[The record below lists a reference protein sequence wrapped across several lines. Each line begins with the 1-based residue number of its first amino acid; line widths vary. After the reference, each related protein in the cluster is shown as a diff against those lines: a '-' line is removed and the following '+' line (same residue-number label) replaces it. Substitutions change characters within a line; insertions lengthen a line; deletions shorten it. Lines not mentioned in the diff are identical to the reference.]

1 MNFGS
6 IQYLNLLPFQT
17 FLKKRIKQSAPRMNL
32 RKKRAVPSD
41 INRLFHSRKVDAGFI
56 SSATSKGCRC
66 TDAGIVGIGNVYS
79 VLLLKGKEKDDIA
92 SASSN
97 LLAKKL
103 GLKGEVMI
111 GDRALKYYL
120 EGKEALDL
128 SLEWQK
134 QKGLPFVFARLCYN
148 KNGAFYKKIAHE
160 FINTKVK
167 IPQYILKKAAEQRG
181 ISPKEAR
188 WYLEHIHYRIGK
200 KERKALE
207 IFLRGV

>member
-1 MNFGS
+1 
-6 IQYLNLLPFQT
+6 
-17 FLKKRIKQSAPRMNL
+17 MNL
-32 RKKRAVPSD
+32 RKKCAVPSN
-41 INRLFHSRKVDAGFI
+41 INKLFHSRKVDAGFI
-56 SSATSKGCRC
+56 SSATSKRCRC
-66 TDAGIVGIGNVYS
+66 TDAGIVGRGRVYS
-79 VLLLKGKEKDDIA
+79 VLLLKGNRKDDTA

-111 GDRALKYYL
+111 GDRALRYYL
-120 EGKEALDL
+120 EGKNALDL

-134 QKGLPFVFARLCYN
+134 QKRLPFVFARLCYN

-160 FINTKVK
+160 FIHTKIR
-167 IPQYILKKAAEQRG
+167 IPQYILKEEAKKRG
-181 ISPKEAR
+181 ISPKDAR

-207 IFLRGV
+207 LFLSNR

>member
-6 IQYLNLLPFQT
+6 IQYLNLLPFQI
-17 FLKKRIKQSAPRMNL
+17 FLKKRIKQSAARMNL
-32 RKKRAVPSD
+32 RKKRAVPSN

-56 SSATSKGCRC
+56 SSITSKGCRC
-66 TDAGIVGIGNVYS
+66 TNAGIIGKGRVYS
-79 VLLLKGKEKDDIA
+79 VLLLKGKLKDDTA

-111 GDRALKYYL
+111 GDRALKHYL
-120 EGKEALDL
+120 EGKDALDL

-148 KNGAFYKKIAHE
+148 KNDTFYKKIANE
-160 FINTKVK
+160 FVNTKVK
-167 IPQYILKKAAEQRG
+167 IPQYILRQAAAKRN
-181 ISPKEAR
+181 ISPKEAK
-188 WYLEHIHYRIGK
+188 WYLDHIHYKIGK
-200 KERKALE
+200 KEKKALK
-207 IFLRGV
+207 IFLSNR